1 LTIIRKI
8 FQIIIVTAAVGL
20 PLSSFTDLDW
30 EIVAAITGLVFLLMV
45 QLQFILSR
53 TRINRG
59 RPTSQKPGPKKPTK
73 AATALP
79 AAKTGLKGKA
89 IDPSLFSKFQE
100 NLTQSTGPEAEKTD
114 GKDEVI
120 LSLSNKGKSKNLKK
134 PPITTQAA
142 TTKVKKSPPAKPA
155 TDQKTDETLA
165 KDISVAPIGPLFDDI
180 REPPEMSSGKVDPV
194 KLPAKKLKTLGL
206 PPDKVAEIIKDTPST
221 NEIPLA
227 SNEVLTSTDFEADK
241 ETAEDEATIT
251 LSLAKSYFKK
261 KEFGKSLSALK
272 QFLDEPDQGRPTS
285 DLLVEMVQMQ
295 GECEFELEAYEKAS
309 KHFQDLFKNHINNE
323 HSQYLD
329 RLEQVIE
336 KFVDADQQQHAVHF
350 LFTALN
356 EFRQLHEFHKMD
368 DIYTEIESAY
378 HQKLDLPRL
387 TQTYQNHL
395 AIKKTIKDFKG
406 QLDILD
412 HLGKLLYDQGDD
424 EGSRKCYEQRLS
436 IESQME
442 KS

>member
-1 LTIIRKI
+1 LTIIIKI

-20 PLSSFTDLDW
+20 PLSSFTDLDS

-59 RPTSQKPGPKKPTK
+59 RPTSQKPAPKKPTTLAK
-73 AATALP
+73 ALP
-79 AAKTGLKGKA
+79 SGKTSLKGKA

-100 NLTQSTGPEAEKTD
+100 NLTQSTGPEAEKTG

-134 PPITTQAA
+134 TPQTTQAA
-142 TTKVKKSPPAKPA
+142 TKAKTSPPAKPA
-155 TDQKTDETLA
+155 GDRKADETRT

-180 REPPEMSSGKVDPV
+180 SEPPEVSSGKVDPV

-206 PPDKVAEIIKDTPST
+206 PPDKVAETIKEAPLNT
-221 NEIPLA
+221 EAPLA
-227 SNEVLTSTDFEADK
+227 SNEVLTSTDFEPDK

-261 KEFGKSLSALK
+261 KEFGKSLSALQ
-272 QFLDEPDQGRPTS
+272 QFLDESDQGKPTS
-285 DLLVEMVQMQ
+285 DLLAEIVRMQ

-323 HSQYLD
+323 HPQYLD
-329 RLEQVIE
+329 QLEQVIE
-336 KFVDADQQQHAVHF
+336 RFVDADQQQHAVHF

-356 EFRQLHEFHKMD
+356 EFRQLHEFHRMD

-378 HQKLDLPRL
+378 HQKQDLPRL

-424 EGSRKCYEQRLS
+424 EGSRKCYEQRLT